1 MQKQKSRFQPTQYE
15 IASETLQ
22 QAVTDLVKPVPAV
35 QLMDFP
41 KFNFLTGGLR
51 PKEFTILCGATGTG
65 KTTLLANISNS
76 LITQEVPHFVASVET
91 GRHDFIR
98 RIISARVGQ
107 DWNTGDAV
115 PLEKIKSYLSESEI
129 QRLKRARLYLS
140 LYENRFT
147 VEQLIHDI
155 QYMVDTHGVKVA
167 MIDNL
172 NFFMQVK
179 SAGDAI
185 VEMDRVIHELI
196 MFCKRCDVHI
206 IMVMH
211 PKKTDGGRVESE
223 FDIKGSS
230 TSVQEAQNVLLFNR
244 PTNQMVADGV
254 ANFGDREILIAK
266 MRRRGSSVGS
276 KVILEALEGVAYRE
290 GNLICKTK
298 IQKTTSFDSPNASSA
313 SSVKSQQST
322 SVRSTHG
329 STRSTK
335 MHGAKQSTDW
345 NEPF

>member
-1 MQKQKSRFQPTQYE
+1 MRQQKPRFQPTQYE
-15 IASETLQ
+15 IASDTLQ
-22 QAVTDLVKPVPAV
+22 QAVTDLLKPAPAV
-35 QLMDFP
+35 KLLDYP
-41 KFNFLTGGLR
+41 KFTYLTGGFR

-65 KTTLLANISNS
+65 KTTLLANLSNS
-76 LITQEVPHFVASVET
+76 LISQEVPHFVASVET

-98 RIISARVGQ
+98 RIISARVSQ

-129 QRLKRARLYLS
+129 QRLNRAKLYLS

-155 QYMVDTHGVKVA
+155 EYMVNTHGVKVA

-185 VEMDRVIHELI
+185 IEMDRVIHELI

-230 TSVQEAQNVLLFNR
+230 TSVQEAQNVILFNR
-244 PTNQMVADGV
+244 PTNQMVADGL
-254 ANFGDREILIAK
+254 ANYGDRELLIAK

-276 KVILEALEGVAYRE
+276 KLILEALDGVSYRE
-290 GNLICKTK
+290 GNLICKNQS
-298 IQKTTSFDSPNASSA
+298 QKPTSFDSPSASKS
-313 SSVKSQQST
+313 SSVKSQTST
-322 SVRSTHG
+322 SVHSTPG
-329 STRSTK
+329 STRST
-335 MHGAKQSTDW
+335 MARGAKQSTDW
-345 NEPF
+345 NEQF

>member
-1 MQKQKSRFQPTQYE
+1 MRAKLETTQYE
-15 IASETLQ
+15 IASDTLQ
-22 QAVTDLVKPVPAV
+22 TAVADLLEPVPAV
-35 QLMDFP
+35 KLQEFP
-41 KFNFLTGGLR
+41 KLNHLTGGFR

-107 DWNTGDAV
+107 DWNTGDSV
-115 PLEKIKSYLSESEI
+115 PFEKIKSYLSESEI
-129 QRLKRARLYLS
+129 QRLKKAKLFLS

-155 QYMVDTHGVKVA
+155 DYMVKTHGVKIA

-172 NFFMQVK
+172 NFFMEVRR
-179 SAGDAI
+179 SNDAL

-196 MFCKRCDVHI
+196 MFCKRCDVHV

-211 PKKTDGGRVESE
+211 PKKTDGGRVDSE

-230 TSVQEAQNVLLFNR
+230 TSVQEAQNVILFNR
-244 PTNQMVADGV
+244 PAEKLISEGLATW
-254 ANFGDREILIAK
+254 GDREITIAK

-276 KVILEALEGVAYRE
+276 KLILESLEGVCYRE
-290 GNLICKTK
+290 GNLICKNLK
-298 IQKTTSFDSPNASSA
+298 PISSNSQNVSPKSTVKSRPTGSA
-313 SSVKSQQST
+313 SSTGSST
-322 SVRSTHG
+322 ASM
-329 STRSTK
+329 TK
-335 MHGAKQSTDW
+335 RGPRPYADSS
-345 NEPF
+345 EPF